1 MIAYCLLIA
10 AGLLCA
16 WLLYGTHAAQSGRT
30 RVERRRESTAPIEAG
45 GCLLAHELNAISS
58 GY

>member
-1 MIAYCLLIA
+1 VIAYCLLIA

-45 GCLLAHELNAISS
+45 GCLLAGELDAVS
-58 GY
+58 GSW